1 MRRDDGRNRETVTV
15 QACIERDRRTT
26 GNSTAFTAKHEAAQR
41 DAEARTQRQLTV
53 RHRDVRRVCVRE
65 SIRCRRSR
73 ACNGICT
80 TSIEPIRRR
89 SIPGAGAAGADGG
102 PIDIPEDVG
111 GAGLGGRTDAEED
124 RGDHEGRAG
133 NNSTRTLPSWH
144 EKIGWGIAGDNDLIP
159 SSFPLL
165 SFQQ

>member
-15 QACIERDRRTT
+15 QTSIERDRAA
-26 GNSTAFTAKHEAAQR
+26 GNRAAFDAEHEAAHR
-41 DAEARTQRQLTV
+41 DPKARTQRQLPAG
-53 RHRDVRRVCVRE
+53 RREVRRVCVRK

-80 TSIEPIRRR
+80 TRVEPVSVRR
-89 SIPGAGAAGADGG
+89 IPVSGAAGTDEGA
-102 PIDIPEDVG
+102 IDIPEDVG

-144 EKIGWGIAGDNDLIP
+144 KKLGGGIAGDNDLIP